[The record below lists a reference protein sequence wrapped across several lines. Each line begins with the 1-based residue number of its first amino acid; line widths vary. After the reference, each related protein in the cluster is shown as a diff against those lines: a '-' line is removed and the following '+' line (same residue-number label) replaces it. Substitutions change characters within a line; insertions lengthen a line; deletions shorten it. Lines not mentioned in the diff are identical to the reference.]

1 MEALTMI
8 AISALIIFVYTID
21 WHWVMTKAFDIIGG
35 CDEN

>member
-21 WHWVMTKAFDIIGG
+21 WVWLIEKAFDTIGG
-35 CDEN
+35 CNEN